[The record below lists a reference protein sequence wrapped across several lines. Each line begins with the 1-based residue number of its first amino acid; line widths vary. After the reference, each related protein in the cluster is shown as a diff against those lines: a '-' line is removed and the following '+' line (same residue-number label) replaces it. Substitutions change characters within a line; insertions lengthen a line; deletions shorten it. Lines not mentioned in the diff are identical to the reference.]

1 MDEGTLIVLLNNAD
15 SVLKKME
22 HELAELD
29 YVALFKQNADFDPA
43 DGYTHHTRGTHNDS

>member
-1 MDEGTLIVLLNNAD
+1 MDEGTLIGLLNRAE
-15 SVLKKME
+15 SILKKME